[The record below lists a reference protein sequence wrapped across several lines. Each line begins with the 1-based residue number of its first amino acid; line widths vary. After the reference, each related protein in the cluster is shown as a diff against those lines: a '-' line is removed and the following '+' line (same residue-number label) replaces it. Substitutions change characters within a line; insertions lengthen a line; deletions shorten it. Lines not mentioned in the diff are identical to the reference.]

1 MNHEDV
7 IEYYAKNRNAYKDA
21 WGLEKNMQLNLGLW
35 FKKTKSLSQAFKNLN
50 AEIADRSNA
59 AEGDIVL
66 DAGCGVGGTSIYLA
80 QNHKCRTHGITL
92 VPQQKDEALKNASK
106 AKVSHLT
113 DFQIMDYC
121 DTTFPD
127 EHFDIIVG
135 IESICHAPSKREFL
149 AEAYRLLKP
158 GGRLV
163 LAENLQ
169 AKEKLTSREYDQLY
183 TYGFNGCKIT
193 SLDTEE
199 EYLRNLKEIGFT
211 EFECEDM
218 TSYIVPS
225 VKRLRRFYYPAWLY
239 NHYRALIGKPF
250 GETEKA
256 NTRMC
261 YYLYTGIKNKLW
273 SYGLIRAVK

>member
-1 MNHEDV
+1 MDRKDI
-7 IEYYAKNRNAYKDA
+7 IEYYNKSRNAYKDA
-21 WGLEKNMQLNLGLW
+21 WGLEKNMQLNLGFW
-35 FKKTKSLSQAFKNLN
+35 YQDTKSLRQALENLN
-50 AEIADRSNA
+50 ADVAVRSNA
-59 AEGDIVL
+59 MEGDIIL

-80 QNHKCRTHGITL
+80 SNHGCQTHGITL
-92 VPQQKDEALKNASK
+92 VPRQVDDARKNASK
-106 AKVSHLT
+106 ANVSHLT
-113 DFQIMDYC
+113 DFQVMDYC

-127 EHFDIIVG
+127 EQFDIILG
-135 IESICHAPSKREFL
+135 IESICHAPSKRKFL

-169 AKEKLTSREYDQLY
+169 AKEHLTPKEYDQLY
-183 TYGFNGCKIT
+183 TYGFNGCKIN

-199 EYLRNLKEIGFT
+199 EYLGNLKDVGFSSY
-211 EFECEDM
+211 ECEDM
-218 TSYIVPS
+218 TPYVIPS
-225 VKRLRRFYYPAWLY
+225 VRRLRRFYYPAWLY
-239 NHYRALIGKPF
+239 NQYRALIGKPF

-273 SYGLIRAVK
+273 SYGMITAVK